1 MQRAALEVSLWQATP
16 TRDRTKQEH
25 SMATPIE
32 ELEAK
37 VLNLPVVDRSR
48 LLDKLL
54 ASLDQ
59 DQSIEDAWKKEAKRR
74 DDEIESG
81 VVVADS
87 GDAVMARLRAKLK

>member
-1 MQRAALEVSLWQATP
+1 MST
-16 TRDRTKQEH
+16 
-25 SMATPIE
+25 SIE

-37 VLNLPVVDRSR
+37 VLNLPAIDRSR

-59 DQSIEDAWKKEAKRR
+59 DPSIEEAWKKEAKRR
-74 DDEIESG
+74 DEDIESG
-81 VVVADS
+81 AVVADS